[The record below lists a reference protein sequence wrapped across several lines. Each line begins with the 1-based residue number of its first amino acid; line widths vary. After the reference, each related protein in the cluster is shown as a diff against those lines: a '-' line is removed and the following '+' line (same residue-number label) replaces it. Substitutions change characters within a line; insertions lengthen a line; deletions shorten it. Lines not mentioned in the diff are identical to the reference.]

1 MLKGIN
7 YVIRIMIWLIV
18 ALIVITG
25 AVLTYFTVT
34 EYKPPLREPLKVMG
48 HARKEIKDT
57 LTFLT
62 WNIGY
67 AGLGREM
74 DFFYEGGTQVRP
86 SPKDARRYL
95 EGIIDLLMKND
106 SVDFVLLQE
115 VDRRAR
121 RSYDTDQVGEI
132 QAHLSSFTSVYAY
145 NYVSKFVPLPLRNPM
160 GGVKSGLMLLSRYE
174 PQQAVRYNLQSRY
187 PWPKRLFLL
196 DRCFILTRYPMADG
210 HDLVVINTHNSAFE
224 DAALLRQKELV
235 IIKETLEEEYT
246 HGNYVIIGGD
256 WNQNP
261 LPYDQNQITSGDQVK
276 AIMPGIPGDFLPE
289 GWTWAY
295 DPSLPTNRDVDK
307 PYSEGASPTTI
318 IDFYVLS
325 PNITLLNVHTLATR
339 FAFSDHQPVLMR
351 ITLRE
356 R

>member
-1 MLKGIN
+1 MPKGIN
-7 YVIRIMIWLIV
+7 YVIRIMISLII
-18 ALIVITG
+18 AFIMIIG
-25 AVLTYFTVT
+25 AVLIYFTVT
-34 EYKPPLREPLKVMG
+34 EYRPPLREPLKVMG
-48 HARKEIKDT
+48 HAGKEIKDT

-86 SPKDARRYL
+86 SAGDAGRYL
-95 EGIIDLLMKND
+95 KGIIDLLIKND
-106 SVDFVLLQE
+106 SVDFILLQE

-121 RSYDTDQVGEI
+121 RSYDTDQDNEI
-132 QAHLSSFTSVYAY
+132 QQHLSSFASVYAY

-160 GGVKSGLMLLSRYE
+160 GSVKSGLMLLSRYQ

-196 DRCFILTRYPMADG
+196 DRCFILTRYPMSDG
-210 HDLVVINTHNSAFE
+210 HDLVVINTHNSAFD

-235 IIKETLEEEYT
+235 IIKKTIEEEYAR
-246 HGNYVIIGGD
+246 GNYVIIGGD

-261 LPYDQNQITSGDQVK
+261 LPYDKNQITSGDQVK

-289 GWTWAY
+289 GWTWGY
-295 DPSLPTNRDVDK
+295 DPSMPTNRDVDK
-307 PYSEGASPTTI
+307 PYSQGTSPTTI

-325 PNITLLNVHTLATR
+325 PNITLLNVHTLATG

-351 ITLRE
+351 IALRE
-356 R
+356 K